1 MIQFLEFTVDQATI
15 IAFALPIV
23 AVCLFILINLW
34 LKKGGAS
41 KIRRYLSYL
50 VSPPKIDSSGSTSL
64 EGSEPVRAARW
75 RTTKVKL
82 FFYYFGIALF
92 LVSFMIGEFYEVM
105 FDLLLPVSQGSTGEF
120 RSVTSIVFQTPY
132 SAGWIGALPWSGLVR
147 YHETWNW
154 IFLTSAFTD
163 NPSFLLSVS
172 VILLLISVVGGFV
185 FLAPLATKRIR
196 HSFMSSMFFFM
207 TSMTIFTKVAISS
220 LGYAMALAFGNVE
233 LIYSNLVATGSMIPG
248 LLDFIAVG
256 IPIVLAMFAFFIVL
270 GRRLWRTYYTDSKSR
285 NGFMLYITLSFCV
298 SLILTIVLV

>member
-23 AVCLFILINLW
+23 AVCLFILINPW

-50 VSPPKIDSSGSTSL
+50 VSPPKIGSSGSTSL
-64 EGSEPVRAARW
+64 EDSEQVRAARW

-82 FFYYFGIALF
+82 FLYYFGVALF

-105 FDLLLPVSQGSTGEF
+105 IDLLLPVSQGSTGEF

-132 SAGWIGALPWSGLVR
+132 NAGWIGALPWSGLVR

-163 NPSFLLSVS
+163 NPGFLLSVS
-172 VILLLISVVGGFV
+172 IILLLISVVGGFV

-220 LGYAMALAFGNVE
+220 LAYALALSFGNAE
-233 LIYSNLVATGSMIPG
+233 LVYSNLVVTGSMIPG

-256 IPIVLAMFAFFIVL
+256 IPIVISMFALFIVL
-270 GRRLWRTYYTDSKSR
+270 GKRLWRIYYTDTKSR
-285 NGFMLYITLSFCV
+285 NGFMLYIALSFCV
-298 SLILTIVLV
+298 SLAINIIMV